1 MYVYIYNKNH
11 HDLPLRQ
18 YLQYMMMVQAQQ
30 SAAAANGATANG
42 ATNSCFS
49 SNWDPSD
56 RGKVTGTGGFIH

>member
-1 MYVYIYNKNH
+1 MYVCIYIYNKNH

-42 ATNSCFS
+42 AT
-49 SNWDPSD
+49 DQQLLQQ
-56 RGKVTGTGGFIH
+56 